1 MANISKIRILRGSHN
16 LWVTMENS
24 GHILNQGEIGYV
36 LDKNQIVIGDGV
48 SKYSELTKFVDSS
61 FIELIDDK
69 FDTNGN
75 LKIDG
80 GGA

>member
-1 MANISKIRILRGSHN
+1 MPAFSLQRGSEQQF
-16 LWVTMENS
+16 LVDEAK
-24 GHILNQGEIGYV
+24 GEILKSGEIVYIV
-36 LDKNQIVIGDGV
+36 DKNQIVIGDGV

-75 LKIDG
+75 LNIDG